1 MTVVRRRLIVSTFL
15 FSDVFVFTV
24 SIYVAISFFQSPQG
38 WISFPEIFNTNAE
51 LRHVLLTVTIYTIWL
66 LGLRQFGLY
75 ETRHLLQ
82 LVRPKSHTLA
92 LFKATLIGTALVFIL
107 LFVADVVPISLGFI
121 PLFWCT
127 SFFVTYLFRKIMHFF
142 IRQIRI
148 KGRNL
153 RFVLIVGT
161 NDRALQFARRI
172 QGNSGF
178 GYRLLGFVDDN
189 VHIEGTELDSLGEVV
204 CGFEGFSDYLKNNVV
219 DEVVISLPLAS
230 FYSEASRMVKIC
242 EELGVVVIFFSGVDF
257 LNTGSSRA
265 IFNILHGENVITI
278 LPPSMSGWQLS
289 IKQIMDFVISFIL
302 VLLLLPLFVIIGILI
317 KWTSP
322 GPALFIQERV
332 GINKRKFRLLKF
344 RTMVMDAEKQLEK
357 LGHLNEV
364 EGAAFKITDDP
375 RATPIGNFL
384 RRNSLDELPQLVNVL
399 MGDMSLVGPRPLPL
413 RDFAGFDQDWH
424 RRRFSVRPGITCLWQ
439 IGGRSSISFD
449 RWMEL
454 DMEYIDNWSLKM
466 DIKILF
472 QTIPAV
478 LRQRG
483 AV

>member
-1 MTVVRRRLIVSTFL
+1 
-15 FSDVFVFTV
+15 VFTV
-24 SIYVAISFFQSPQG
+24 SIYVAMSFFQLPQG
-38 WISFPEIFNTNAE
+38 WISFPEILNTNAE

-66 LGLRQFGLY
+66 LSIRQFGLY
-75 ETRHLLQ
+75 EKRHLLQ

-92 LFKATLIGTALVFIL
+92 LFKSTLIGTALVSIL
-107 LFVADVVPISLGFI
+107 LFVADVVPISPSFI
-121 PLFWCT
+121 TLLWCT
-127 SFFVTYLFRKIMHFF
+127 SFIGTYLCRNIMHFF

-153 RFVLIVGT
+153 RFILIVGT

-172 QGNSGF
+172 QGDSGF

-189 VHIEGTELDSLGEVV
+189 VHNEGTELDSLGEVV
-204 CGFEGFSDYLKNNVV
+204 CGLEGLSDYLKNNVV

-230 FYSEASRMVKIC
+230 CYFEASRMVKIC
-242 EELGVVVIFFSGVDF
+242 EELGIVVIFFSGVDF
-257 LNTGSSRA
+257 LNAGSSKA
-265 IFNILHGENVITI
+265 VFSILHGENVITI
-278 LPPSMSGWQLS
+278 LPPSMSGWQLA
-289 IKQIMDFVISFIL
+289 IKRIMDFVISFIL
-302 VLLLLPLFVIIGILI
+302 ILLLLPLFVIIGILI
-317 KWTSP
+317 KWNSP

-332 GINKRKFRLLKF
+332 CLNKRKFRLMKF
-344 RTMVMDAEKQLEK
+344 RTMIADAETQLEH

-375 RATPIGNFL
+375 RVTPIGNYL
-384 RRNSLDELPQLVNVL
+384 RRSSLDELPQLLNVL

-424 RRRFSVRPGITCLWQ
+424 YRRFSVRPGITCLWQ

-466 DIKILF
+466 DIEILF

>member
-1 MTVVRRRLIVSTFL
+1 MRRNLTFWTFL
-15 FSDVFVFTV
+15 FSDLFVFTV
-24 SIYVAISFFQSPQG
+24 SIYVAMRFFQSPQG
-38 WISFPEIFNTNAE
+38 SISFPEILNTDTE
-51 LRHVLLTVTIYTIWL
+51 LRYVLLIVTIYTIWL
-66 LGLRQFGLY
+66 LTLRHFGLY
-75 ETRHLLQ
+75 EKRHLLQ
-82 LVRPKSHTLA
+82 LVRPKSHNLA
-92 LFKATLIGTALVFIL
+92 LFKSTLIGTALVSIL
-107 LFVADVVPISLGFI
+107 LIVADVVPISPSFI
-121 PLFWCT
+121 ALFWCT
-127 SFFVTYLFRKIMHFF
+127 TFFETYFIRRIMHFL

-148 KGRNL
+148 KGRNI
-153 RFVLIVGT
+153 RFILIVGT

-189 VHIEGTELDSLGEVV
+189 VHTEREELGSLGEVV
-204 CGFEGFSDYLKNNVV
+204 CGLEGFSYYLKNNVV
-219 DEVVISLPLAS
+219 DEVVISLPLVS
-230 FYSEASRMVKIC
+230 FYFESSRIVKIC

-257 LNTGSSRA
+257 LNTGSSKA

-289 IKQIMDFVISFIL
+289 AKRIMDSVISFIL

-322 GPALFIQERV
+322 GPALFIQERM

-344 RTMVMDAEKQLEK
+344 RTMVIDAEKQLEK
-357 LGHLNEV
+357 LEYLNEV

-375 RATPIGNFL
+375 RVTPIGKFL
-384 RRNSLDELPQLVNVL
+384 RRSSLDELPQLVNVL

-424 RRRFSVRPGITCLWQ
+424 SRRFSVRPGITCLWQ

-478 LRQRG
+478 LGQRG
-483 AV
+483 AA

>member
-1 MTVVRRRLIVSTFL
+1 MRRKLILWTFL
-15 FSDVFVFTV
+15 FSDFFVFTV
-24 SIYVAISFFQSPQG
+24 SIYAAMSFFQAPQD
-38 WISFPEIFNTNAE
+38 WISFSEILDTYAE
-51 LRHVLLTVTIYTIWL
+51 LRHLLLAATIYTIWL
-66 LGLRQFGLY
+66 LSIRQFGLY
-75 ETRHLLQ
+75 EKRHLLL

-92 LFKATLIGTALVFIL
+92 LFKATLIGTALVSIL
-107 LFVADVVPISLGFI
+107 LFVADVVPISLSFI
-121 PLFWCT
+121 TLVWCI
-127 SFFVTYLFRKIMHFF
+127 SFIGTYLCRKIMHYY
-142 IRQIRI
+142 IRLIRI

-153 RFVLIVGT
+153 RFILIVGT

-172 QGNSGF
+172 RGDSGF

-204 CGFEGFSDYLKNNVV
+204 CRLEDFSDYLKNNVV
-219 DEVVISLPLAS
+219 DEVVISLPVAS
-230 FYSEASRMVKIC
+230 FYSEASQIVKTC

-257 LNTGSSRA
+257 LNTGSSKA
-265 IFNILHGENVITI
+265 VFNNLHGENVITI
-278 LPPSMSGWQLS
+278 LPPSMSGWRLS
-289 IKQIMDFVISFIL
+289 TKRTMDFVISFIL
-302 VLLLLPLFVIIGILI
+302 VVPLLPLFLIIGILI

-332 GINKRKFRLLKF
+332 GLNKRKFRLLKF
-344 RTMVMDAEKQLEK
+344 RTMVMDAEKQMENLA
-357 LGHLNEV
+357 HLNEV

-375 RATPIGNFL
+375 RVTPIGNFL
-384 RRNSLDELPQLVNVL
+384 RRSSLDELPQLINVL
-399 MGDMSLVGPRPLPL
+399 KGDMSLVGPRPLPL
-413 RDFAGFDQDWH
+413 RDFAEFDQDWH

-439 IGGRSSISFD
+439 IGGRSSISFN

-454 DMEYIDNWSLKM
+454 DMEYIDNWSLTM
-466 DIKILF
+466 DIKILL

>member
-1 MTVVRRRLIVSTFL
+1 MVRRQLLYWAFL
-15 FSDVFVFTV
+15 FSDFFVFTV
-24 SIYVAISFFQSPQG
+24 SIYVAMSFVQAPPG
-38 WISFPEIFNTNAE
+38 WISFPEILNSNAE
-51 LRHVLLTVTIYTIWL
+51 LRYVLLAATIYTIWL
-66 LGLRQFGLY
+66 LSLRQFGLY
-75 ETRHLLQ
+75 EKRHLLQ

-92 LFKATLIGTALVFIL
+92 LFKSTLIGTALVSIL
-107 LFVADVVPISLGFI
+107 LFVADVIPISVSFLI
-121 PLFWCT
+121 LLLCT
-127 SFFVTYLFRKIMHFF
+127 SFFGTYLCRKIIHFC
-142 IRQIRI
+142 IRRIRI
-148 KGRNL
+148 KGRNI
-153 RFVLIVGT
+153 RFILIVGT

-172 QGNSGF
+172 QGDSGF

-189 VHIEGTELDSLGEVV
+189 VQIEGTELDSLGEVV
-204 CGFEGFSDYLKNNVV
+204 CGLEDFSDYLKNNVV

-230 FYSEASRMVKIC
+230 FYFEASRMVKIC

-257 LNTGSSRA
+257 LNTGSSKA

-289 IKQIMDFVISFIL
+289 MKRTMDFVISFIL
-302 VLLLLPLFVIIGILI
+302 VILLLPLFVIIGILI

-332 GINKRKFRLLKF
+332 GLNKRKFHLLKF
-344 RTMVMDAEKQLEK
+344 RTMVIDAEKQMEK

-364 EGAAFKITDDP
+364 KGAAFKITDDP
-375 RATPIGNFL
+375 RVTPIGKFL
-384 RRNSLDELPQLVNVL
+384 RRNSLDELPQLVNVF

-413 RDFAGFDQDWH
+413 RDFADFDQDWH
-424 RRRFSVRPGITCLWQ
+424 RRRFSIRPGITCLWQ

-454 DMEYIDNWSLKM
+454 DMEYIDNWSLMM

>member
-1 MTVVRRRLIVSTFL
+1 M
-15 FSDVFVFTV
+15 FTV
-24 SIYVAISFFQSPQG
+24 SICVAMSFYYSSQG
-38 WISFPEIFNTNAE
+38 SISFPEILNTNPD
-51 LRHVLLTVTIYTIWL
+51 LRYVLLIVTIYTIWL
-66 LGLRQFGLY
+66 LSLGQSGLY
-75 ETRHLLQ
+75 RRRHLLQ
-82 LVRPKSHTLA
+82 LVRPKSHTFA
-92 LFKATLIGTALVFIL
+92 LFKSTLIGTALVSIL
-107 LFVADVVPISLGFI
+107 LIVADVVPISPGFTA
-121 PLFWCT
+121 LFWCT
-127 SFFVTYLFRKIMHFF
+127 SFFATYLIRQIMHFL

-148 KGRNL
+148 KGRNI
-153 RFVLIVGT
+153 RFILVVGT

-172 QGNSGF
+172 QGNAGF

-189 VHIEGTELDSLGEVV
+189 VHTEGLELDSLGEVV
-204 CGFEGFSDYLKNNVV
+204 CGLEGFSDYLKNNVV

-230 FYSEASRMVKIC
+230 LYFQSSRMVKIC

-257 LNTGSSRA
+257 LNTGSSKA
-265 IFNILHGENVITI
+265 IFNTLHGENVITI

-289 IKQIMDFVISFIL
+289 TKRIMDFLIASIL

-322 GPALFIQERV
+322 GPALFIQKRV
-332 GINKRKFRLLKF
+332 GINKREFSLFKF

-357 LGHLNEV
+357 LEHLNEV

-375 RATPIGNFL
+375 RITPIGKFL
-384 RRNSLDELPQLVNVL
+384 RRSSLDELPQLVNVL

-413 RDFAGFDQDWH
+413 RDFTGFDQDWH

-454 DMEYIDNWSLKM
+454 DMEYIDNWSLKL

-483 AV
+483 AA

>member
-1 MTVVRRRLIVSTFL
+1 VRRKLIIWAFL
-15 FSDVFVFTV
+15 FSDFFVFTV
-24 SIYVAISFFQSPQG
+24 SIYVAMSFFQAPQG
-38 WISFPEIFNTNAE
+38 WISFPEILNTNTE
-51 LRHVLLTVTIYTIWL
+51 LRHVILTVTIYTIWL
-66 LGLRQFGLY
+66 LSLKHFGLY
-75 ETRHLLQ
+75 EKRHLLQ
-82 LVRPKSHTLA
+82 LVRPKSHTFA
-92 LFKATLIGTALVFIL
+92 LFKSTLIGTALVSIL
-107 LFVADVVPISLGFI
+107 LFVADVVPISLSFI
-121 PLFWCT
+121 TLLWCI
-127 SFFVTYLFRKIMHFF
+127 SFFATYLFHRIMHFF
-142 IRQIRI
+142 IRQVRI
-148 KGRNL
+148 MGRNI
-153 RFVLIVGT
+153 RFILIVGT

-172 QGNSGF
+172 QEDSGF

-189 VHIEGTELDSLGEVV
+189 VRIGGTEMDSLGEVV
-204 CGFEGFSDYLKNNVV
+204 CGLEGFSDYLKDNVV

-230 FYSEASRMVKIC
+230 FYFEASRIVKIC
-242 EELGVVVIFFSGVDF
+242 EKLGVVVIFFSGVDF
-257 LNTGSSRA
+257 LNTGSSKA
-265 IFNILHGENVITI
+265 IFNILYGENVITI

-289 IKQIMDFVISFIL
+289 IKRIMDFVFSFIL

-322 GPALFIQERV
+322 GPALFIQERM
-332 GINKRKFRLLKF
+332 GINKRKFLLLKF

-357 LGHLNEV
+357 LEHLNEV
-364 EGAAFKITDDP
+364 EGAAFKIIDDP
-375 RATPIGNFL
+375 RVTPIGKFL
-384 RRNSLDELPQLVNVL
+384 RRSSLDELPQLVNVL
-399 MGDMSLVGPRPLPL
+399 LGDMSLVGPRPLPL
-413 RDFAGFDQDWH
+413 RDFDCFDQDWH

>member
-1 MTVVRRRLIVSTFL
+1 MPQDWL
-15 FSDVFVFTV
+15 
-24 SIYVAISFFQSPQG
+24 SIS
-38 WISFPEIFNTNAE
+38 EILDKYTE
-51 LRHVLLTVTIYTIWL
+51 LRHVLLTATIYTIWL
-66 LGLRQFGLY
+66 LSIRQFGLY
-75 ETRHLLQ
+75 EKRHLLQ
-82 LVRPKSHTLA
+82 LVDPKSHIFS
-92 LFKATLIGTALVFIL
+92 LFKAILLGTTLVSIL
-107 LFVADVVPISLGFI
+107 LFVADIVPISLGFI
-121 PLFWCT
+121 TLLWCLC
-127 SFFVTYLFRKIMHFF
+127 FIGTYLCRKITYYY
-142 IRQIRI
+142 IRRIRI

-153 RFVLIVGT
+153 RFILIVGT

-172 QGNSGF
+172 QGDSGF

-189 VHIEGTELDSLGEVV
+189 VHPAKSEIDSLGEVV
-204 CGFEGFSDYLKNNVV
+204 CGLEDFSDYLKNNIV
-219 DEVVISLPLAS
+219 DEVVISLPIAS
-230 FYSEASRMVKIC
+230 FYSEASKIVKTC

-257 LNTGSSRA
+257 LNTGSSKA
-265 IFNILHGENVITI
+265 VFNFLHGENVITI
-278 LPPSMSGWQLS
+278 LPPSMGGWQLS
-289 IKQIMDFVISFIL
+289 IKRIMDFQISFIL
-302 VLLLLPLFVIIGILI
+302 ILLLSPLFLIIGILI
-317 KWTSP
+317 KRTSP

-332 GINKRKFRLLKF
+332 GLNKRKFRLLKF
-344 RTMVMDAEKQLEK
+344 RTMAVDAEEQIEK

-375 RATPIGNFL
+375 RVTPLGKFL
-384 RRNSLDELPQLVNVL
+384 RRTSLDELPQLINVL

-478 LRQRG
+478 FRQRG